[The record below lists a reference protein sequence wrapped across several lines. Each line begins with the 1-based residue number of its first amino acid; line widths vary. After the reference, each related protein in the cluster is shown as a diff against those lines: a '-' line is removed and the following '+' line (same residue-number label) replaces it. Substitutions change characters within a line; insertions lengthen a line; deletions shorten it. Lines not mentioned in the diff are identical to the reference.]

1 MEDPSRSNMFQGASW
16 RLFQF
21 AWRMRYAPTMAEAEL
36 WNALANKKLGVKF
49 RRQHPLGPFILD
61 FYCHQKRL
69 AIEVDGGYHLNQN
82 QMQHDAKRTNFLRNR
97 GIKEIRFSNEEV
109 IEDISLVLEK
119 ITEVLLE

>member
-1 MEDPSRSNMFQGASW
+1 M
-16 RLFQF
+16 
-21 AWRMRYAPTMAEAEL
+21 
-36 WNALANKKLGVKF
+36 
-49 RRQHPLGPFILD
+49 GPFILD

-69 AIEVDGGYHLNQN
+69 AIEVDGGYHSNKN
-82 QMQHDAKRTNFLRNR
+82 QMQYDAKRTNFLRNR